1 MTRSRNSEG
10 APRRGDPRRLA
21 AHRRYRSPRCAGL
34 PAHHRPQEELI
45 ISGGFYVYPSEVEQA
60 IWGHPA
66 VEDCAVVGA
75 PDADWGGR
83 VTAVVEL
90 KPGRSATAEE
100 VKQRCRDAFG
110 PVRAPK
116 DVLFVDQLPRS
127 VNGKVLKKDVR
138 GQFWADQ
145 TRAI

>member
-1 MTRSRNSEG
+1 M
-10 APRRGDPRRLA
+10 
-21 AHRRYRSPRCAGL
+21 
-34 PAHHRPQEELI
+34 
-45 ISGGFYVYPSEVEQA
+45 
-60 IWGHPA
+60 
-66 VEDCAVVGA
+66 
-75 PDADWGGR
+75 
-83 VTAVVEL
+83 VEL

-138 GQFWADQ
+138 AQFWADQ